1 MSDRSLKDAMFD
13 TYIYET
19 SKQLENLEQIIMQC
33 EDNARY
39 SAEQI
44 DEIFRI
50 MHTIKGASSMMSF
63 QYIAQLAHSLE
74 DLFSLLRSQAELQV
88 DMVKVSDLVLEVVDY
103 IKNEIEQLGQNGE
116 ISNQDT
122 SVLTTSIREY
132 IKEIQQEKNQYVAT
146 VFFESSC
153 QMEEL
158 RAYEL
163 ITNLNGFIKDFTFE
177 PDVMQ
182 PAITHTEQIR
192 AKGLKLHLKTTKSHE
207 EVYEYL
213 VTRLF
218 VQDVKLEKEM
228 IQKEKVQE
236 PISYSVTEEKK
247 PLSQETKKNNQ
258 AQLFTSI
265 SFDKLDKIMN
275 LLGEMVVAEV
285 MVLKNPEL
293 VGVPL
298 NEFHKAARQLSK
310 ITEELQDEIISL
322 RLVSVASVFQKM
334 QRIVRE
340 MNKKL
345 GKQVKLKLIG
355 EETEIDKKVVD
366 FITDPIMHIVR
377 NAIDHGI
384 ELPEERLK
392 RDKVAEGTVT
402 LEAINDGGEVF
413 INIKDDGKG
422 LNKEAIIKKAL
433 ANKLITEEEVEKLS
447 DDAIY
452 KLIYKP
458 GFSTKEQT
466 SEFSGR
472 GVGMDVVIKNIEQV
486 GGSIQIK
493 TIPGE
498 GTTFSIKIPLTMAII
513 DGMTLRVGESYY
525 TIPTKLIK
533 ESFRPINQQIVTK
546 PSGEEMLILRGECFP
561 VVRLY
566 EFYNIKTNV
575 KQFSDGI
582 VVRLEQ
588 NTRSVC
594 LFVDEIVE
602 QQQVV
607 IKSLPRYILNMKK
620 IKGVSGCTLLGDG
633 RISLILDFESL
644 LS

>member
-33 EDNARY
+33 EDNACY
-39 SAEQI
+39 STEQI

-74 DLFSLLRSQAELQV
+74 DLFSLLRSRPELQI

-116 ISNQDT
+116 MSKQDT

-132 IKEIQQEKNQYVAT
+132 IKEIQQEKNQYIAT

-163 ITNLNGFIKDFTFE
+163 ITNLNGFIKEFTFE

-182 PAITHTEQIR
+182 PATTHTEQIR
-192 AKGLKLHLKTTKSHE
+192 AKGLKLHLKTTKSYE

-218 VQDVKLEKEM
+218 VQDVKLEKES
-228 IQKEKVQE
+228 IQEERVEVVPTHAVIEEKV
-236 PISYSVTEEKK
+236 S
-247 PLSQETKKNNQ
+247 LSQESKKSNQ

-275 LLGEMVVAEV
+275 LLGEMVVAEA

-298 NEFHKAARQLSK
+298 NEFHKAARQLGK

-322 RLVSVASVFQKM
+322 RLVSVANVFQKM

-392 RDKVAEGTVT
+392 QGKAAEGTVT

-433 ANKLITEEEVEKLS
+433 TNQLITEEEIEKLS
-447 DDAIY
+447 DDVIY

-533 ESFRPINQQIVTK
+533 ESFRPVNEQIVTK
-546 PSGEEMLILRGECFP
+546 PNGEEMLILRGECFP

-566 EFYNIKTNV
+566 EFYKIKTNI

-588 NTRSVC
+588 NTRSIC